1 MDDSTSTLIVI
12 PPEQLSADAL
22 QGVIEE
28 FIMREGTD
36 YGEVEWS
43 LAEKVERVSAQLRKG
58 LVVIAFDTL
67 TETCTMLT
75 REELKRNAAE

>member
-1 MDDSTSTLIVI
+1 MDDSSSTFIVI
-12 PPEQLSADAL
+12 PPEQLSADAR

-36 YGEVEWS
+36 YGEVELS
-43 LAEKVERVSAQLRKG
+43 LAEKVELVSTQLRKG

-67 TETCTMLT
+67 TESCTMMT
-75 REELKRNAAE
+75 REELRRHHSE

>member
-1 MDDSTSTLIVI
+1 MDDITSTLIVI
-12 PPEQLSADAL
+12 LPEQLSADAL

-36 YGEVEWS
+36 YGEVELS
-43 LAEKVERVSAQLRKG
+43 LAEKVTLVSSQLRKG

-67 TETCTMLT
+67 TESCTMMT
-75 REELKRNAAE
+75 REEAKRSGSE

>member
-67 TETCTMLT
+67 TETCTMMT